1 MYKEIIQF
9 LKCPICG
16 NSMNLDDPNEENE
29 ENEEIITGSLNCE
42 CGKSWRIK
50 NGVLDFETE
59 EQEQSNRWVEIFK
72 DKTLEEFNLMVREK
86 TPKNQQTFTDKAI
99 ENIVTFVNKTKSKF
113 IVDIATGMG
122 MLLEGLA
129 KNVKEDI
136 NLICTDLRFY
146 ILN

>member
-16 NSMNLDDPNEENE
+16 NSMNLDAPSE

-59 EQEQSNRWVEIFK
+59 E
-72 DKTLEEFNLMVREK
+72 
-86 TPKNQQTFTDKAI
+86 
-99 ENIVTFVNKTKSKF
+99 
-113 IVDIATGMG
+113 
-122 MLLEGLA
+122 
-129 KNVKEDI
+129 
-136 NLICTDLRFY
+136 
-146 ILN
+146 